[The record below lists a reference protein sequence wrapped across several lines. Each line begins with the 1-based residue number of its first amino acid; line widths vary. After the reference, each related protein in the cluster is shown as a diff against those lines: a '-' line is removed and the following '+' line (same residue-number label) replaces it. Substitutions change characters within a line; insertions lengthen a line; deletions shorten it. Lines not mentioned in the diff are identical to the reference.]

1 MVFMKFDSILLMD
14 SCTCVHRMNTYKYQ
28 RSFKHRLLTLKKSE
42 GSPTAKKLSMSCASA
57 LPSKTHH
64 YWNRIE
70 ETTNLA
76 LTSTQYCIAEFRHIR
91 AAFD

>member
-1 MVFMKFDSILLMD
+1 MVLSILLMD

-28 RSFKHRLLTLKKSE
+28 HSFKHRLPTLEKSE
-42 GSPTAKKLSMSCASA
+42 YSPTAKKLSMSFVSAS
-57 LPSKTHH
+57 PSKAHH

-70 ETTNLA
+70 ETANLA

-91 AAFD
+91 SFQLVL